1 MSALLTQQQYDK
13 QFEQLEAQCKT
24 LHPTLEDKKT
34 ELVRLQDMNDVL
46 MEAIIV
52 KGLNDL
58 DEQAFALRDP
68 VLHQQVT
75 DVNMKIIVLKDCI
88 KDQQRMKLIQVGLAG
103 GFSYLIAS
111 KQFDMSKNKALV
123 ISSIIGGLVYQTR

>member
-1 MSALLTQQQYDK
+1 MSSLMTQQQFDT
-13 QFEQLEAQCKT
+13 QFEQLEKQCKT

-34 ELVRLQDMNDVL
+34 ELVRLQDLNDVL
-46 MEAIIV
+46 IQAIV
-52 KGLNDL
+52 DKGLSDL
-58 DEQAFALRDP
+58 DEEVFALRDP
-68 VLHQQVT
+68 ILHKDVT

-88 KDQQRMKLIQVGLAG
+88 KEQQKMKILQVGLAG
-103 GFSYLIAS
+103 IGSYLIAS

>member
-1 MSALLTQQQYDK
+1 M
-13 QFEQLEAQCKT
+13 
-24 LHPTLEDKKT
+24 
-34 ELVRLQDMNDVL
+34 VRLQDMNDVL